1 MTITIETKK
10 GIKRFDSRR
19 VKSWVRV
26 FAMMLTA
33 TGAASM
39 VAYGINYGAT
49 TQTGVHPALY
59 LVPIYTAVTLG
70 TGWTI
75 RKWAEEARREM
86 IKTRRRAKAERE
98 ARKQQCAERRA

>member
-19 VKSWVRV
+19 IKRWVRT

-33 TGAASM
+33 TGTASM
-39 VAYGINYGAT
+39 VAYGINYGAI
-49 TQTGVHPALY
+49 TQSGVHPALY
-59 LVPIYTAVTLG
+59 LVPVYTAVAVG

-86 IKTRRRAKAERE
+86 VKTRRRAKAERE
-98 ARKQQCAERRA
+98 AREKQCAERRA